1 MMGIAVFAI
10 LLGSGAGLESPALG
24 PMHPFLGSEADA
36 ARPQSGVPRGRIA
49 DLGLE
54 LERQAASLARESYDH
69 FRGWNGAIS
78 DQEQAILF
86 KSESF
91 LASSRLFIKLAGADS
106 DFFQSDHVRTNL
118 YSAFSYLANSFR
130 ELDEEMA
137 RGGVQPYALSDCRR
151 ILSRMDKEFSA
162 WPDPDNLAYLD
173 RKYVKARDAAVYLIE
188 RRGLG
193 SFTRSPFKDIE
204 SVYRY
209 NYDRNRGKDPWA
221 HLVEISEETL
231 SRMALGPTIKLTFE
245 GRMIIEQSNRKNRA
259 VYLIRDGRKCPL
271 ARPEVVERL
280 GGWGKVFE
288 VPLAVIESYEDGDII
303 E

>member
-10 LLGSGAGLESPALG
+10 LLGFGAELESPALG
-24 PMHPFLGSEADA
+24 PKPYSPGYEADA
-36 ARPQSGVPRGRIA
+36 ARPQVGGSRGRIA

-54 LERQAASLARESYDH
+54 LERQAATLAQESYDH
-69 FRGWNGAIS
+69 FRGWNGTIS

-91 LASSRLFIKLAGADS
+91 LASSRLFLKLAGADS
-106 DFFQSDHVRTNL
+106 DFFRSDHVRTNL
-118 YSAFSYLANSFR
+118 YSAFTYLATSFR
-130 ELDEEMA
+130 ELDEEMT
-137 RGGVQPYALSDCRR
+137 RGGVRPYALSDCRR

-162 WPDPDNLAYLD
+162 WPDPNNLAYLD
-173 RKYVKARDAAVYLIE
+173 RKYVKARNAAIYLIE
-188 RRGLG
+188 RKGIG
-193 SFTRSPFKDIE
+193 SFTRSPFKNLE

-221 HLVEISEETL
+221 HLVEISEENL
-231 SRMALGPTIKLTFE
+231 GRMTLGPTIELTFE
-245 GRMIIEQSNRKNRA
+245 GRMIVEQSSRKNRA
-259 VYLIRDGRKCPL
+259 VYLIRDGKKHPL

-288 VPLAVIESYEDGDII
+288 VPLEVIDSYEDGEII